1 MSPECLPHQEHF
13 GRRVTLLVYSHCL
26 GLIDRNAAGTSAVPR
41 SHYDALR
48 AASTSGGRGGGGGG
62 GGGGEGGGAGGGGG
76 GGMAIAAAEASRA
89 RVEGFGVF
97 GTLSFANHCCQPCT
111 VNAKGADDGAA
122 LLDNRLVLR
131 ATRPIAIGEEVTFDY
146 LDLAHQIAKGA
157 LGTAPSKQARRAML
171 LEHFGFECQCSACEC
186 AG

>member
-1 MSPECLPHQEHF
+1 M
-13 GRRVTLLVYSHCL
+13 
-26 GLIDRNAAGTSAVPR
+26 D
-41 SHYDALR
+41 
-48 AASTSGGRGGGGGG
+48 
-62 GGGGEGGGAGGGGG
+62 
-76 GGMAIAAAEASRA
+76 ASRA